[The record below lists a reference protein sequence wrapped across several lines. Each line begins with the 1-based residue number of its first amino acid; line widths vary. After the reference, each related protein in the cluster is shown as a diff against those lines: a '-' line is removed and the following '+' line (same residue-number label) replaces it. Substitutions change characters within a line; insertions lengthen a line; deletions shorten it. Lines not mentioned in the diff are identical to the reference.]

1 MFKRSPRRA
10 PDRDL
15 RRLLSSTLGRASGLI
30 ALSASVAVAA
40 AVSLTQDQRDWYRA
54 RLNLPVASRPAPVV
68 TPAAPPAAPVARV
81 SDPLAEAIV
90 SWNRLRQSDRLPFSD
105 YSSFLVAHP
114 GWPGE
119 ETLRKT
125 AERALAPDSVSPAQV
140 IAYFTRL
147 PPLTTAGNLRY
158 AEALFAAGRP
168 VEALAAARKAWTGG
182 ALNPDDETRLLAKFG
197 ASIPLADQ
205 DVRMD
210 RLLWSRSTAAATR
223 QLAFTSPTKKP
234 IFQARLAMQMR
245 DPNAASYTLA
255 LGDAANRDAGFVND
269 RARWLRDSNQGLA
282 AREYLARQ
290 RTLDAAPLD
299 SAAWFDTLETM
310 ARGALND
317 SQWALAYGIA
327 SQIGDAYPSGE
338 APRDQD
344 YKERDGYT
352 DLAWIAGQAALK
364 LNQPFDAMRMFQLY
378 ATGARSGQVQAK
390 GYYWSGRAAEAA
402 GRLVDAHALWQLAG
416 GFHDQFYGQ
425 LAVERLGQT
434 LPAPQPMPP
443 IPTDPTVTAAFNN
456 REIVRAA
463 RMLGEIGDWQDQ
475 SIFLR
480 EIAKQAQTSDERVL
494 VNKLAGEIG
503 RPDLAV
509 MMARQARSDGTDDYI
524 RAGFPTLPL
533 SSFHDDQWTMIHA
546 ISRQESQ
553 FDRRAVSRANAR
565 GLMQLMPRTAEEQAS
580 KLGMSYDY
588 TRLTEDPTYNVMLG
602 SQYFQRMR
610 DYFGGS
616 YMLAVAAYNAGP
628 GNVQKWIAA
637 NGDPR
642 LPGADVV
649 AWIEKIPLTETRGY
663 VQRVLENAVVYDLLN
678 PQNSG
683 VRVAAPLSRYL
694 GKYRPG

>member
-1 MFKRSPRRA
+1 
-10 PDRDL
+10 
-15 RRLLSSTLGRASGLI
+15 LI
-30 ALSASVAVAA
+30 VLTASVAVAA
-40 AVSLTQDQRDWYRA
+40 AVTLTPVQRDWYRA
-54 RLNLPVASRPAPVV
+54 RLNLRTPAPAVTAPAA
-68 TPAAPPAAPVARV
+68 TPAAPTPMV
-81 SDPLAEAIV
+81 SNPIAEAIL

-105 YSSFLVAHP
+105 YASFLTAHP

-119 ETLRKT
+119 EAMRKT
-125 AERALAPDSVSPAQV
+125 AERALVPDSQSPAQV

-158 AEALFAAGRP
+158 AEALFASGRSAD
-168 VEALAAARKAWTGG
+168 ALTAARKAWTGG
-182 ALNPDDETRLLAKFG
+182 ALNPDDESRLLAKWG
-197 ASIPLADQ
+197 SQIPLPDQ
-205 DVRMD
+205 DTRMD
-210 RLLWSRSTAAATR
+210 RLLWSRSTSAATR
-223 QLAFTSPTKKP
+223 QLAFTSAARKP
-234 IFQARLAMQMR
+234 IFQARLAMQAR
-245 DPNAASYTLA
+245 DPNAAAYSLA
-255 LGDAANRDAGFVND
+255 LGDAAHRDAGFVND

-282 AREYLARQ
+282 AREYLAKP

-299 SAAWFDTLETM
+299 AAAWFDTLETM
-310 ARGALND
+310 ARGAFND
-317 SQWALAYGIA
+317 SQWSLAYGIA

-352 DLAWIAGQAALK
+352 DLAWIAGQSALK

-402 GRLVDAHALWQLAG
+402 GRAVDAHALWQLAG
-416 GFHDQFYGQ
+416 SFHDQFYGQ
-425 LAVERLGQT
+425 LAIERLGQP
-434 LPAPQPMPP
+434 LPAPQPLPP
-443 IPTDPTVTAAFNN
+443 APADPAVVAAFNN

-463 RMLGEIGDWQDQ
+463 RILGELGDWTNQ

-480 EIAKQAQTSDERVL
+480 EIAKQAQSSDERVL
-494 VNKLAGEIG
+494 VNRLAGEIG

-509 MMARQARSDGTDDYI
+509 MMARQARSDGAADYI

-533 SSFHDDQWTMIHA
+533 SSFHDTQWTMIHA

-565 GLMQLMPRTAEEQAS
+565 GLMQLMPRTAEEQAG

-588 TRLTEDPTYNVMLG
+588 SRLTEDPTYNVMLG

-610 DYFGGS
+610 DYYGGS
-616 YMLAVAAYNAGP
+616 YVLAVAAYNAGP
-628 GNVQKWIAA
+628 GNVNKWIAS

-642 LPGADVV
+642 LPGADVIS
-649 AWIEKIPLTETRGY
+649 WIEQIPLSETRGY

-678 PQNSG
+678 PDRANMPKTN
-683 VRVAAPLSRYL
+683 RLSAYL
-694 GKYRPG
+694 GKNRPG

>member
-15 RRLLSSTLGRASGLI
+15 RHLLSSTLGRIGGLT
-30 ALSASVAVAA
+30 LLTVSVAVAA
-40 AVSLTQDQRDWYRA
+40 AVTLTPVQRDWYRA
-54 RLNLPVASRPAPVV
+54 RMNLRPAPAPVV
-68 TPAAPPAAPVARV
+68 APVEAPPAPAPMI
-81 SDPLAEAIV
+81 SNPIAEAIL

-105 YSSFLVAHP
+105 YSAFLVAHP

-119 ETLRKT
+119 EALRKT
-125 AERALAPDSVSPAQV
+125 AERALIPDSQSPAQV

-158 AEALFAAGRP
+158 AEALMSSGRSA
-168 VEALAAARKAWTGG
+168 EALAAARRAWTGG
-182 ALNPDDETRLLAKFG
+182 ALNPDDESRLLARFG

-205 DVRMD
+205 DARMD

-223 QLAFTSPTKKP
+223 QLALTSPAGRP
-234 IFQARLAMQMR
+234 IFQARLAMQTK
-245 DPNAASYTLA
+245 DPNAAAYALA

-269 RARWLRDSNQGLA
+269 RARWLRDSNQGMV
-282 AREYLARQ
+282 AREYLARP

-299 SAAWFDTLETM
+299 AAAWFDTLETA
-310 ARGALND
+310 ARGAFND
-317 SQWALAYGIA
+317 GQWALAYGIA
-327 SQIGDAYPSGE
+327 SQIGDAYPSGA

-352 DLAWIAGQAALK
+352 DVVWLAGQAALK

-402 GRLVDAHALWQLAG
+402 GRIIDAHTLWQLAG
-416 GFHDQFYGQ
+416 DFHDQFYGQ
-425 LAVERLGQT
+425 LAVERLGQP
-434 LPAPQPMPP
+434 LPAPQPLPP
-443 IPTDPTVTAAFNN
+443 TPADPAVAAAFNN

-463 RMLGEIGDWQDQ
+463 RILGELGDWQNQ

-480 EIAKQAQTSDERVL
+480 AIAQQAKSTDERVL
-494 VNKLAGEIG
+494 VNQLASDIG

-533 SSFHDDQWTMIHA
+533 GSFHDTQWTMIHA

-565 GLMQLMPRTAEEQAS
+565 GLMQLMPRTAEEQAG

-588 TRLTEDPTYNVMLG
+588 SRLTEDPTYNVMLG
-602 SQYFQRMR
+602 SQYFQRLR
-610 DYFGGS
+610 DSFGGN
-616 YMLAVAAYNAGP
+616 YLLAVAAYNAGP
-628 GNVQKWIAA
+628 GNVRKWIDA

-649 AWIEKIPLTETRGY
+649 GWIEQIPISETRGY

-678 PQNSG
+678 PDRATMPKAN
-683 VRVAAPLSRYL
+683 RLSAYL
-694 GKYRPG
+694 GKNRPG